1 MNGSGVL
8 AGRISGGIDT
18 AVAAVAAAI
27 AVVSAARNLVA
38 ITVTPR
44 GIDTTNPDAT
54 REQNKQKR
62 AAGIALAKRQLSRIR
77 CPGAADIE
85 VKSKEEQSHRSTP
98 ASKTS
103 TEIHVE
109 LLHVK

>member
-18 AVAAVAAAI
+18 AVAAVAAAV

-85 VKSKEEQSHRSTP
+85 VKREQSHRSTP